1 MGEISDLQRLSDL
14 DAIRQLKARR
24 IRAIDTQDWALYE
37 AVHAPDHYSH
47 NDGEPR
53 WDGAKANTDRL
64 AALFVGVQT
73 IHHVHTAEIELTSP
87 TTATGIWAMED
98 YLYWQQQGVD
108 HWLHGFGFYHETYA
122 KRDGRWLF
130 TSRRLQ
136 RTRVM
141 TSEGAQLGQH
151 DRPAVSAMS
160 DAGGTPTVA
169 AD

>member
-1 MGEISDLQRLSDL
+1 MDEISEVRRLADL

-24 IRAIDTQDWALYE
+24 IRAIDTKDWATYE

-64 AALFVGVQT
+64 ALLFEGVQT

-98 YLYWQQQGVD
+98 YLYWKQGGED
-108 HWLHGFGFYHETYA
+108 HWLHGFGFYYETYE
-122 KRDGRWLF
+122 KREGQWLF
-130 TSRRLQ
+130 TSRKLR

-141 TSEGAQLGQH
+141 TSAGAALGQH
-151 DRPAVSAMS
+151 DRPV
-160 DAGGTPTVA
+160 
-169 AD
+169 